1 MMLENNAVLPRA
13 DDDAEMVTMPDGL
26 TVINEIPNETANQLL
41 LDWAY
46 EDAPNGKMWIQ
57 NWFDLALQTSAHRE
71 DWLEGCDESYGDY
84 QAGCRKVLLSI
95 IECATRAGESDYAQD
110 VWLEG
115 QK

>member
-1 MMLENNAVLPRA
+1 MLENRTVLPFA
-13 DDDAEMVTMPDGL
+13 DDDREMLTLPDGL
-26 TVINEIPNETANQLL
+26 TVIQEIPNETANQLL

-57 NWFDLALQTSAHRE
+57 NFFDLSLQTSLHRE
-71 DWLEGCDESYGDY
+71 KWLEGSDEAYGEY
-84 QAGCRKVLLSI
+84 EAGCRKVLLNI
-95 IECATRAGESDYAQD
+95 LECATRAGESDYAQD